1 MPARRVRNPDDWV
14 MVAIAKDDF
23 TVESWQHDLE
33 AAGIESQVRLGDPAM
48 AGITV
53 GAARGYV
60 SPVATLVSYPLY
72 VRARNRRAA
81 RSILAESPE
90 LQGPRLDRNAVLGAV
105 AVVGLTLLGVLVILL
120 RG

>member
-1 MPARRVRNPDDWV
+1 

-33 AAGIESQVRLGDPAM
+33 AAAIESEVRLGDPAM
-48 AGITV
+48 AGTTV

-60 SPVATLVSYPLY
+60 SPVATLVSFPLY
-72 VRARNRRAA
+72 VRARDRRAA
-81 RSILAESPE
+81 RTVLAQSDELKDPSI
-90 LQGPRLDRNAVLGAV
+90 DRNAILGAI
-105 AVVGLTLLGVLVILL
+105 AVVGATMLGVLVILL